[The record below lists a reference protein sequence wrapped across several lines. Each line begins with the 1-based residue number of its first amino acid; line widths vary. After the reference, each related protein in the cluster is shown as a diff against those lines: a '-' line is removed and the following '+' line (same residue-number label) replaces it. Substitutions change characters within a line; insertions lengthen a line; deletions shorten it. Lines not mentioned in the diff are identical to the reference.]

1 LQKTVKVVD
10 EVGNRYEATYVK
22 RAKGLVKNGRAR
34 FIDDETIC
42 LSRPPCNIEDIKMTD
57 IIKNEAVVE
66 TKEEKALIPEVAVE
80 AASSKYTIE
89 YALEQI
95 EIILKDNKHI
105 YEALDALKDVKSEGP
120 GDIGAQEKAR
130 GIADAVKY
138 REDTNQKLIKFYEK
152 MIDDLKPKSV
162 VDKNRDFL
170 NWVQGCILSPETGND
185 RPLTEYAEFFKAI
198 KNMDN

>member
-42 LSRPPCNIEDIKMTD
+42 LSRPPSNMEDNKMTD
-57 IIKNEAVVE
+57 INKNEAVVE
-66 TKEEKALIPEVAVE
+66 TKEEKALIPEIAVE
-80 AASSKYTIE
+80 ASPSKYTLE

-95 EIILKDNKHI
+95 EIIRKDNKYI

-120 GDIGAQEKAR
+120 GVGASHKAMN
-130 GIADAVKY
+130 IANTVKY
-138 REDTNQKLIKFYEK
+138 RETTNQQLIKFYEK
-152 MIDDLKPKSV
+152 MIDDLKPKSAY
-162 VDKNRDFL
+162 DENRDML
-170 NWVQGCILSPETGND
+170 LWIQGCIASEEPGNN
-185 RPLTEYAEFFKAI
+185 RKMTEYAEFLKAL
-198 KNMDN
+198 KSMNN

>member
-1 LQKTVKVVD
+1 
-10 EVGNRYEATYVK
+10 
-22 RAKGLVKNGRAR
+22 
-34 FIDDETIC
+34 
-42 LSRPPCNIEDIKMTD
+42 MTD
-57 IIKNEAVVE
+57 INKNEAVVE
-66 TKEEKALIPEVAVE
+66 NKEEKALVPEVIVE
-80 AASSKYTIE
+80 ASPSKYTIE

-120 GDIGAQEKAR
+120 DDVGAGQKAINIGN
-130 GIADAVKY
+130 IVKY

-152 MIDDLKPKSV
+152 MIDDLKPKSA
-162 VDKNRDFL
+162 VDENRDFL

-198 KNMDN
+198 KSMDN